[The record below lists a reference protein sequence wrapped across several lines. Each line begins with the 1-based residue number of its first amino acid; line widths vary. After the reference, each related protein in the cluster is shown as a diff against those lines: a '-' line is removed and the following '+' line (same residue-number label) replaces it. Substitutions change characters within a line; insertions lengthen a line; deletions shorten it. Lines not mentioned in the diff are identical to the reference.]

1 LGSSYKRRLGN
12 GGRNRGGPGIAQELA
27 AYDLASALHEQHV
40 SPDTVHGT
48 LSFLE
53 ADLPK
58 PNAFEQCDIG
68 GIIFE

>member
-1 LGSSYKRRLGN
+1 LGSIYKGWLRN

-58 PNAFEQCDIG
+58 SNAFEQCVTG
-68 GIIFE
+68 GIFFE